1 MAKIKNFQLYQL
13 LFLRLVIILAVVACV
28 FFLYKQHFIYTTIFF
43 LLIFIALLAE
53 LFYFVQNV
61 FQFYDKTISA
71 ILNDDFSAD
80 FSKHSGLQN
89 YKSLFKLYNT
99 LKANKQ
105 EQVSKDIV
113 YSSILNNIETA
124 VLILQKKQGE
134 EERNIFFI
142 NDYFSGHFRVPKVTK
157 WHYLKNMLPS
167 LCTIIEER
175 DFDDIKTSIQIRI
188 DKEDMQTFILQAS
201 KTVNYNDEYYIVLM
215 DSIQNVIDKKEKEA
229 WVNLMKVIS
238 HELMNSVTPIRS
250 LAQNLQE
257 IAGQEKLTDD
267 DLDDIRQS
275 VNTMIHRSDHLQGF
289 IESYR
294 KLAMLPSPVK
304 EKTELTA
311 LIGSVLQIMAP
322 LLKNAGISID
332 NKVTDKRWLMV
343 DRLQIE
349 QVLINLLTNSM
360 YALEDKVDKKIEIAA
375 EFKNKRVFI
384 TISDTGS
391 GIDAAIEDKIFLPF
405 FTTRKQ
411 GAGIGLTL
419 SKNIVEAHNGYLIYN
434 TDGERT
440 TFLICLVE

>member
-1 MAKIKNFQLYQL
+1 
-13 LFLRLVIILAVVACV
+13 
-28 FFLYKQHFIYTTIFF
+28 
-43 LLIFIALLAE
+43 
-53 LFYFVQNV
+53 
-61 FQFYDKTISA
+61 
-71 ILNDDFSAD
+71 
-80 FSKHSGLQN
+80 
-89 YKSLFKLYNT
+89 
-99 LKANKQ
+99 
-105 EQVSKDIV
+105 
-113 YSSILNNIETA
+113 
-124 VLILQKKQGE
+124 
-134 EERNIFFI
+134 
-142 NDYFSGHFRVPKVTK
+142 
-157 WHYLKNMLPS
+157 
-167 LCTIIEER
+167 
-175 DFDDIKTSIQIRI
+175 
-188 DKEDMQTFILQAS
+188 MQTFILQAS

>member
-1 MAKIKNFQLYQL
+1 
-13 LFLRLVIILAVVACV
+13 
-28 FFLYKQHFIYTTIFF
+28 
-43 LLIFIALLAE
+43 
-53 LFYFVQNV
+53 
-61 FQFYDKTISA
+61 
-71 ILNDDFSAD
+71 
-80 FSKHSGLQN
+80 
-89 YKSLFKLYNT
+89 
-99 LKANKQ
+99 
-105 EQVSKDIV
+105 
-113 YSSILNNIETA
+113 
-124 VLILQKKQGE
+124 
-134 EERNIFFI
+134 
-142 NDYFSGHFRVPKVTK
+142 
-157 WHYLKNMLPS
+157 MLPS

-322 LLKNAGISID
+322 LLKNVGISID